1 MKAQWIIT
9 AAAAALL
16 AACSQPE
23 QEPAEPEAETGAQEA
38 PAEAEADAE
47 AEAGA
52 ETMLAGDPDAP
63 AENAEI
69 ESSGDVL
76 DAVLAHPRRDADRIR
91 DEFRNPG
98 ETLRFF
104 EVEPTHTVVEA
115 LPGGGWYS
123 RILVPYTQEQGRYL
137 AINYPMAVYE
147 EIFGDRLDEDLRAR
161 LEGWEESFPIQ
172 SAEWG
177 GFANG
182 AFRFGAVPEEF
193 AGQADRVLYIR
204 ALHNMART
212 GNLDVAVNDAFT
224 LLKPGGMVGVV
235 QHRAPA
241 DETDERADG
250 NRGYLRQADVI
261 DAFEAGGFEFVAA
274 SDLNANPFDTAD
286 YDVGVWALPPSNRGD
301 EGEEDIP
308 PLQSIGESDRMTLK
322 FRKPE

>member
-1 MKAQWIIT
+1 MKAQWIMT

-23 QEPAEPEAETGAQEA
+23 QQPAAPEAETAADEA
-38 PAEAEADAE
+38 PAEAAPAPEPEAPAETAE
-47 AEAGA
+47 AE
-52 ETMLAGDPDAP
+52 P
-63 AENAEI
+63 
-69 ESSGDVL
+69 SGDAL
-76 DAVLAHPRRDADRIR
+76 DAVLAHARRDADRIR
-91 DEFRNPG
+91 DEFRHPG

-104 EVEPTHTVVEA
+104 EVEPNHTVVEA

-123 RILVPYTQEQGRYL
+123 RILVPYTHDEGRYL
-137 AINYPMAVYE
+137 AINYPMAVFE
-147 EIFGDRLDEDLRAR
+147 QIFGDRLNDDLRAR

-172 SAEWG
+172 TAEWG

-182 AFRFGAVPEEF
+182 AFRFGAAPEEF

-212 GNLDVAVNDAFT
+212 GNLDMAVNDAFT

-235 QHRAPA
+235 QHRAPV

-261 DAFEAGGFEFVAA
+261 DAFEAAGFELVAA
-274 SDLNANPFDTAD
+274 SDINANPFDTAD
-286 YDVGVWALPPSNRGD
+286 YEVGVWALPPSNRGD
-301 EGEEDIP
+301 ADEEDIP

>member
-1 MKAQWIIT
+1 MKAQWFIAV
-9 AAAAALL
+9 AAVALL

-23 QEPAEPEAETGAQEA
+23 EEPPAQPEAETAATEIPVEAA
-38 PAEAEADAE
+38 PAAEPETETETAQAE
-47 AEAGA
+47 P
-52 ETMLAGDPDAP
+52 AGDA
-63 AENAEI
+63 
-69 ESSGDVL
+69 L
-76 DAVLAHPRRDADRIR
+76 DAVLADARRDDDRIR

-104 EVEPTHTVVEA
+104 EVEPNHTVVEA

-123 RILVPYTQEQGRYL
+123 RILVPYTQEEGRYL

-147 EIFGDRLDEDLRAR
+147 QIFGDRLNDDLRAR

-172 SAEWG
+172 TAEWG

-212 GNLDVAVNDAFT
+212 GNLEVAVNDAFT

-261 DAFEAGGFEFVAA
+261 DAFEAAGFELVAA
-274 SDLNANPFDTAD
+274 SDINANPFDTAD

-301 EGEEDIP
+301 ADEEDIP